1 MIIMSRVLSVFNAG
15 LGVTRFYSSYKEKT
29 YEAGRSLRSTASAI
43 GQPLHQRIATFPRGS
58 LDYHVTFCQ
67 DDLKIL

>member
-1 MIIMSRVLSVFNAG
+1 MCNNHILYIFNQNLCINKVCNINSMIIVSRVLSLFNVG

-43 GQPLHQRIATFPRGS
+43 GQPLH
-58 LDYHVTFCQ
+58 
-67 DDLKIL
+67 